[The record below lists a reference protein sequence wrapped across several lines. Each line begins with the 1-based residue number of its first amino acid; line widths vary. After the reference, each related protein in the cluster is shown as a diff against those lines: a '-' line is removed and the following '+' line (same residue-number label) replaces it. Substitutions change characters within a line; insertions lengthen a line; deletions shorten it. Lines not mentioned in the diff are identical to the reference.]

1 MLRIGMIILA
11 VSVVGSLAGCKSYDN
26 YPDPPM
32 KMKTLY
38 KDDDSGFHSVPG
50 TELGERQL
58 RNVRVGERVKTYHS
72 GRYGDP
78 NNSDI
83 MYQQGEFYR
92 VEDSPQWNMRPN
104 PSVKPYQRDAAYM
117 HIQNIANATP
127 LAAETELKYKQA
139 GSLGTAL
146 KYQADQVKKAAETI
160 QGQKVE
166 LARYNENM
174 QKLINDNR
182 ELKAQLLK
190 MQDQQGRG
198 SRETKS
204 SDTATDSFEDF
215 DVDSGH

>member
-1 MLRIGMIILA
+1 MLRIGMTILA
-11 VSVVGSLAGCKSYDN
+11 VTVVGSLVGCKAYDK
-26 YPDPPM
+26 YPDPPAM

-38 KDDDSGFHSVPG
+38 KNDDSGFHSVPG

-58 RNVRVGERVKTYHS
+58 RNVRAGERVKTYYS
-72 GRYGDP
+72 GRYSDP
-78 NNSDI
+78 NSPDI

-92 VEDSPQWNMRPN
+92 VEDSPQWNLRPN
-104 PSVKPYQRDAAYM
+104 PSLKPYQRDAAYM

-146 KYQADQVKKAAETI
+146 RYQADQVKKAAETI
-160 QGQKVE
+160 KQQKVE
-166 LARYNENM
+166 VAKYNENM

-190 MQDQQGRG
+190 MQHQGNF
-198 SRETKS
+198 SHEAKN
-204 SDTATDSFEDF
+204 SDIGTDNFDDF
-215 DVDSGH
+215 DLDSEQ